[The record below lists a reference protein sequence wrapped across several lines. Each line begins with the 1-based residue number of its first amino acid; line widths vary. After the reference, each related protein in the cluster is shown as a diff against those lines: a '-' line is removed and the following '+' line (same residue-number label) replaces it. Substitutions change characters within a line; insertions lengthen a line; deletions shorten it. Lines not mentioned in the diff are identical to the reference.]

1 MFALKNGIITLN
13 KILKICIRVSLIKRR
28 VDFISIKKFKFY
40 TKETTKYL
48 NIVLIAIGFIISI
61 ILIKYKPMYEVK
73 ISGESIGYIE
83 NKQAINETIKNNIE
97 DLNQANIEN
106 IELTKKPE
114 YEFKLVEKSQEENDD
129 EIIVALQ
136 KELEITYKY
145 YEIASKDEV
154 IENVEDKETAEKLVN
169 KIKELSDS
177 EINLTINEKT
187 TNALEEVQIDELE
200 VAKANTI
207 EKLNID
213 TTEEISNI
221 NGIKIATLPVT
232 GTISSRYG
240 VSSKIR
246 VSTHTGLDIATATGT
261 PIKVIA
267 DGTVTFAAYSGSYGY
282 LVKVDHGNGVETWY
296 GHTSKMLVKAGQEV
310 KSGDTIALVGSTGN
324 STGPH
329 LHFEVRINGEHV
341 NPQKYLYK

>member
-1 MFALKNGIITLN
+1 MFALKKT
-13 KILKICIRVSLIKRR
+13 RRR
-28 VDFISIKKFKFY
+28 VNIISIKPLKFY
-40 TKETTKYL
+40 TKEILKFL
-48 NIVLIAIGFIISI
+48 NIILIASSFIIAI
-61 ILIKYKPMYEVK
+61 VLIKYKPMYEVK

-136 KELEITYKY
+136 KGLEITYKY

-169 KIKELSDS
+169 EIKELSDS

-246 VSTHTGLDIATATGT
+246 VSTHTGLDIAAATGT
-261 PIKVIA
+261 PIKVVA
-267 DGTVTFAAYSGSYGY
+267 DGTVTFAAYNGSYGY

>member
-1 MFALKNGIITLN
+1 M
-13 KILKICIRVSLIKRR
+13 
-28 VDFISIKKFKFY
+28 DFISIKKFKFY

-154 IENVEDKETAEKLVN
+154 IENVEDKETAEKLV
-169 KIKELSDS
+169 KEIKELSDS

>member
-1 MFALKNGIITLN
+1 M
-13 KILKICIRVSLIKRR
+13 
-28 VDFISIKKFKFY
+28 DFISIKKFKFY

-114 YEFKLVEKSQEENDD
+114 YELKLVEKSKEENDD

-169 KIKELSDS
+169 EIKELSDS

-187 TNALEEVQIDELE
+187 TNSLEKVQIDELE

-246 VSTHTGLDIATATGT
+246 VSTHTGLDIATTTGT
-261 PIKVIA
+261 PIKVVA

>member
-1 MFALKNGIITLN
+1 M
-13 KILKICIRVSLIKRR
+13 
-28 VDFISIKKFKFY
+28 DFISIKKFKFY

-169 KIKELSDS
+169 EIKELSDS

-341 NPQKYLYK
+341 NPQKYLYN

>member
-1 MFALKNGIITLN
+1 M
-13 KILKICIRVSLIKRR
+13 
-28 VDFISIKKFKFY
+28 DFISIKKFKFY

-114 YEFKLVEKSQEENDD
+114 YELKLVEKSQEKNDD

-154 IENVEDKETAEKLVN
+154 IEKVEDKETAEKLVN
-169 KIKELSDS
+169 EIKELSDG

-246 VSTHTGLDIATATGT
+246 VSTHTGLDIATTTGT
-261 PIKVIA
+261 PIKVVA

>member
-97 DLNQANIEN
+97 DLNQSNIEN

-169 KIKELSDS
+169 EIKELSDS

>member
-1 MFALKNGIITLN
+1 M
-13 KILKICIRVSLIKRR
+13 KILKVCIRVSLIKRR

-48 NIVLIAIGFIISI
+48 NIVLIAIGFIILI

-114 YEFKLVEKSQEENDD
+114 YELKLVEKSQEENDD

-169 KIKELSDS
+169 EIKELSDS

-187 TNALEEVQIDELE
+187 TNALEEIQIDDLE
-200 VAKANTI
+200 VAKENTV

-261 PIKVIA
+261 PIKTVA

-282 LVKVDHGNGVETWY
+282 LVKIDHGNGVETWY